1 MRTIRATFLALV
13 LIILAISLVPSCSKA
28 EFSAS
33 NLQAQPYVRLDDKM
47 GLSLYAIPSSG
58 SKKKTDLTVQM
69 VVTSPDGNLSWSFEA
84 AKVTYDKLTY
94 YGSSDISMPDG
105 MPLPKGK
112 WSVDVINSDGS
123 TVTLAFDVSYTDASM
138 ALENYSILGLDGPWF
153 DEKSNLTV
161 IP

>member
-33 NLQAQPYVRLDDKM
+33 NLQAQPYVRLDGKM

-123 TVTLAFDVSYTDASM
+123 TVTLSFDISYTDASM

>member
-1 MRTIRATFLALV
+1 MRTIRAAFLALI
-13 LIILAISLVPSCSKA
+13 LILAISLVISCSKA

-33 NLQAQPYVRLDDKM
+33 NLQAQPYVRPDGKM
-47 GLSLYAIPSSG
+47 GLSLYVIPSSG

-84 AKVTYDKLTY
+84 AKVEYDKLTY

-105 MPLPKGK
+105 RALPKGK
-112 WSVDVINSDGS
+112 WTVDVINSDGS
-123 TVTLAFDVSYTDASM
+123 TVTLDFDISYTDASM

-161 IP
+161 LP

>member
-1 MRTIRATFLALV
+1 MRTIRATFFALV

-33 NLQAQPYVRLDDKM
+33 NLQAQPYVRRDGKM

-84 AKVTYDKLTY
+84 AKVEYDKLTY
-94 YGSSDISMPDG
+94 YGRSDISMPDG

>member
-33 NLQAQPYVRLDDKM
+33 NLQAQPYVRRDGKM

-105 MPLPKGK
+105 SPLPKGK

>member
-33 NLQAQPYVRLDDKM
+33 NLQAQPYVRRDGKM

>member
-33 NLQAQPYVRLDDKM
+33 NLQAQPYVRLDGKM
-47 GLSLYAIPSSG
+47 GLSLYAILSSG

-69 VVTSPDGNLSWSFEA
+69 VATSPDGNLSWSFEA

>member
-13 LIILAISLVPSCSKA
+13 LIILAIFLVTSCSKA

-33 NLQAQPYVRLDDKM
+33 NLQAQPYVRLDGKM

-105 MPLPKGK
+105 IPLPKGK